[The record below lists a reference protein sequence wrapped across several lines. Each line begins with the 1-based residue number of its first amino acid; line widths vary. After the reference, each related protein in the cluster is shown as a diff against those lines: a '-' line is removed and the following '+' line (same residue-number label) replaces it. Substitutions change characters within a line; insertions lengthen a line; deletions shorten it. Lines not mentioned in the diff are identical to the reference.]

1 MTFRSWASAKAG
13 ISQSALAGRIGSPL
27 LNPVTSSLSVSM
39 TSVRCPRAPVYL
51 RLYTT
56 GTVTPSG
63 TPRTSREVPFRSS
76 AIFEAAISSE
86 R

>member
-39 TSVRCPRAPVYL
+39 IQRLLSRSPRLSETVYD
-51 RLYTT
+51 RDSNSKRNASHVQR
-56 GTVTPSG
+56 GSIQII
-63 TPRTSREVPFRSS
+63 RDF
-76 AIFEAAISSE
+76 
-86 R
+86 